1 MNCKLKLLGKW
12 GYRVL
17 IKASGTAGLI
27 VFGGITVIIVESGV
41 SDIFILDSHIPTLK
55 VAAGAAA
62 TQVILPALTKLAK
75 KAKKV
80 EAGEPPDL
88 FGDMND

>member
-1 MNCKLKLLGKW
+1 MKHKWKLLSKW
-12 GYRVL
+12 LYRVGV
-17 IKASGTAGLI
+17 KASGTAGLI
-27 VFGGITVIIVESGV
+27 IFGGVTVIIVENGI
-41 SDIFILDSHIPTLK
+41 SDIFILDNHLPTLK
-55 VAAGAAA
+55 IAAGAAA

-88 FGDMND
+88 FGDISD